1 MMRFAYTVVTF
12 VAVAVVASPFFF
24 SPPLKLVWNVSAS
37 APVGLYLLKE
47 PVGLD
52 ITDLVAVRL
61 PERWQSFAVE
71 RGYIGNGTLL
81 LKRIV
86 GLPGQMV
93 CRLDGFITVDEV
105 TIGHTREADQQG
117 RLLPKW
123 DGCQMIDQHKIFL
136 MNWQVD
142 DSLDGRY
149 FGPLPANTII
159 GLARPFW
166 TDEAGDGRFE
176 WRAPTQ

>member
-1 MMRFAYTVVTF
+1 MMRFAYTVVTY

-37 APVGLYLLKE
+37 APVGLYIIAE
-47 PVGLD
+47 PVGLEVA
-52 ITDLVAVRL
+52 DLVAVRL
-61 PERWQSFAVE
+61 PERWQTFAVE
-71 RGYIGNGTLL
+71 RGYIGNSVPL

-86 GLPGQMV
+86 GLPSQMV
-93 CRLDGFITVDEV
+93 CRINGFITVDEV
-105 TIGHTREADQQG
+105 TMGHAREADHVG
-117 RLLPKW
+117 RLLPTW
-123 DGCQMIDQHKIFL
+123 HGCQTIGQDELFL

-149 FGPLPANTII
+149 FGPLTASSII
-159 GLARPFW
+159 GLARPLW
-166 TDEAGDGRFE
+166 TDEAGDGQFE

>member
-1 MMRFAYTVVTF
+1 MSRFAY
-12 VAVAVVASPFFF
+12 AVGAIAAASIFGTTFFF

-37 APVGLYLLKE
+37 APVGLYIVAE
-47 PVGLD
+47 PVGLEV
-52 ITDLVAVRL
+52 TDLVAVRL
-61 PERWQSFAVE
+61 PERLQTFAVE
-71 RGYIGNGTLL
+71 RGYIGNDVPL

-93 CRLDGFITVDEV
+93 CRLDGSITVDEV
-105 TIGHTREADQQG
+105 TMGHTREADQQG

-123 DGCQMIDQHKIFL
+123 DGCQTIGQNELFL

-149 FGPLPANTII
+149 FGPLPASSII
-159 GLARPFW
+159 GLARPLW
-166 TDEAGDGRFE
+166 TDEAGDDHFE

>member
-24 SPPLKLVWNVSAS
+24 SPQLKLVWNVSAS
-37 APVGLYLLKE
+37 APIGLYILRE
-47 PVGLD
+47 PVELEVA
-52 ITDLVAVRL
+52 DLVAVRL
-61 PERWQSFAVE
+61 PERWQTFVVE
-71 RGYIGNGTLL
+71 RGYIGNGAPL

-93 CRLDGFITVDEV
+93 CRINGFITVDEV
-105 TIGHTREADQQG
+105 TMGHAREADHVS
-117 RLLPKW
+117 RLLPTW
-123 DGCQMIDQHKIFL
+123 HGCQTIDQDEIFL

-149 FGPLPANTII
+149 FGPVHANSII
-159 GLARPFW
+159 GLARPLW
-166 TDEAGDGRFE
+166 TDETGDGHFE

>member
-1 MMRFAYTVVTF
+1 MMRFAYAVVTL

-37 APVGLYLLKE
+37 APVGLYIVAE

-61 PERWQSFAVE
+61 PERWQIFAVG
-71 RGYIGNGTLL
+71 RGYIGNSVPL

-86 GLPGQMV
+86 GLPGQSL
-93 CRLDGFITVDEV
+93 CRNDNVITVDEV
-105 TIGHTREADQQG
+105 TMGHAREADRQG
-117 RLLPKW
+117 RLLPTW
-123 DGCQMIDQHKIFL
+123 VGCQTIGQNELFL

-149 FGPLPANTII
+149 FGPLPASSII
-159 GLARPFW
+159 GLARPLW